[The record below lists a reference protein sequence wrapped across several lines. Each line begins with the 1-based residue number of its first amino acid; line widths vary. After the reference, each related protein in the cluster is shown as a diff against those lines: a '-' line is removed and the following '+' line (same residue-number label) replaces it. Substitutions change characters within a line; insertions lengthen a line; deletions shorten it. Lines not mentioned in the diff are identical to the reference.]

1 MRYFF
6 CFCSLLLGSALL
18 AQQEYQTLPDL
29 SNGKGTFYV
38 DGISYQYSA
47 GNDYTVVAAAHSVI
61 NHKFLAVKVR
71 VYNASQHSVSVKPED
86 IQVEDAV
93 ADRALAPV
101 SATSLANKMR
111 KPYNMARYAVNAG
124 AGGDGADSPVTSD
137 MVNPQF
143 LEMMRAMAA
152 RTRGNSAA
160 VGQNLLY
167 TDTPGALDSE
177 APLRTAEC
185 DQVCRLRMR
194 ESQETDALAQLQRA
208 NSPDYVE
215 QCSLRSNTIPPRANV
230 GGVLYF
236 PLGKLSQES
245 SVADH
250 NKKRRIVRVTV
261 PVDGESFQFVLLV
274 E

>member
-1 MRYFF
+1 MRYF
-6 CFCSLLLGSALL
+6 FCSLLLGSALL
-18 AQQEYQTLPDL
+18 AQQEYQTIPDL
-29 SNGKGTFYV
+29 SNAKGTFYV

-71 VYNASQHSVSVKPED
+71 VYNASQHSVTVKPED
-86 IQVEDAV
+86 IQVEDAI
-93 ADRALAPV
+93 AARALAPI

-111 KPYNMARYAVNAG
+111 KPYNMARYAVNG
-124 AGGDGADSPVTSD
+124 GGGDSAEGPTTSD

-143 LEMMRAMAA
+143 LEMMRAIAA
-152 RTRGNSAA
+152 RTRGTSAA

-167 TDTPGALDSE
+167 TDTPGALDSNT
-177 APLRTAEC
+177 PPRTAAC

-194 ESQETDALAQLQRA
+194 ESQETDALAQLQRV

-236 PLGKLSQES
+236 PLGKLAQES
-245 SVADH
+245 SAADH
-250 NKKRRIVRVTV
+250 IKKRRIVRVTV
-261 PVDGESFQFVLLV
+261 PVDGESFQFLLLV